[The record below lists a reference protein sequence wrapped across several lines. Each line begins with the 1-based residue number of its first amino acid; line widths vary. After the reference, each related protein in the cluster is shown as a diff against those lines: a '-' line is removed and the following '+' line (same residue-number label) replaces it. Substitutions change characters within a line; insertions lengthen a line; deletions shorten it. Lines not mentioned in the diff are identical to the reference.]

1 MKKINIIC
9 AAIFLAAAA
18 YLGVYMVQDKA
29 AGQRQK
35 PSIEIAEELVEVSVA
50 DGEEA
55 LLKGVTA
62 SDAED
67 GDLTDKVIVETVSR
81 FTPDQHRVV
90 TYAVVDSDK
99 MVAHAQRELVYTDYA
114 PIRFSMD
121 KPLSF
126 ETDDTDL
133 AGAVHARDCLDG
145 DISGSIRMTS
155 EEGIDTENPGMY
167 SAELKVTNS
176 AGDTAVLPVTV
187 EIYDANAADRGQ
199 IALSDYIVY
208 IPRGTKIDPASY
220 LKSVRIRGSEY
231 LFTKGEGTYGAEEAG
246 QANTIGYKYVSIE
259 NNVNPDVAGNYE
271 IHYAMSGDSKVTGTA
286 VLYVIVTDGGAK

>member
-133 AGAVHARDCLDG
+133 AGAVHAQDCLDG

-176 AGDTAVLPVTV
+176 AGDTAVQDRSGFLPQIRQDQGIRVPLYQGRGDLRRGRGRSGQ
-187 EIYDANAADRGQ
+187 YDRLQ
-199 IALSDYIVY
+199 ICEH
-208 IPRGTKIDPASY
+208 REQC
-220 LKSVRIRGSEY
+220 KS
-231 LFTKGEGTYGAEEAG
+231 
-246 QANTIGYKYVSIE
+246 
-259 NNVNPDVAGNYE
+259 
-271 IHYAMSGDSKVTGTA
+271 
-286 VLYVIVTDGGAK
+286 

>member
-90 TYAVVDSDK
+90 TYAVVWYTPTMLPSGFPWISRSLLK
-99 MVAHAQRELVYTDYA
+99 RTIPTWRAQ
-114 PIRFSMD
+114 SM
-121 KPLSF
+121 
-126 ETDDTDL
+126 
-133 AGAVHARDCLDG
+133 
-145 DISGSIRMTS
+145 
-155 EEGIDTENPGMY
+155 
-167 SAELKVTNS
+167 
-176 AGDTAVLPVTV
+176 
-187 EIYDANAADRGQ
+187 
-199 IALSDYIVY
+199 
-208 IPRGTKIDPASY
+208 RGTALTGISPA
-220 LKSVRIRGSEY
+220 VSE
-231 LFTKGEGTYGAEEAG
+231 
-246 QANTIGYKYVSIE
+246 
-259 NNVNPDVAGNYE
+259 
-271 IHYAMSGDSKVTGTA
+271 
-286 VLYVIVTDGGAK
+286 

>member
-1 MKKINIIC
+1 
-9 AAIFLAAAA
+9 
-18 YLGVYMVQDKA
+18 
-29 AGQRQK
+29 
-35 PSIEIAEELVEVSVA
+35 
-50 DGEEA
+50 
-55 LLKGVTA
+55 
-62 SDAED
+62 
-67 GDLTDKVIVETVSR
+67 
-81 FTPDQHRVV
+81 
-90 TYAVVDSDK
+90 
-99 MVAHAQRELVYTDYA
+99 
-114 PIRFSMD
+114 
-121 KPLSF
+121 
-126 ETDDTDL
+126 
-133 AGAVHARDCLDG
+133 
-145 DISGSIRMTS
+145 MTS

-187 EIYDANAADRGQ
+187 EIYDGGAADRGQ

-208 IPRGTKIDPASY
+208 IPKGTKIDPASY